1 MGPGTLG
8 SEGIVTPSTANDRP
22 CLLVADDAPDVRT
35 AVRLLLAEEG
45 IDVEA
50 VHSPAGALAAAAER
64 RFDAAL
70 LDLNYARDTT
80 SGGEGLEL
88 LERLRR
94 QDPDLPVVVMTA
106 WATVDLAVQAMR
118 AGARDFVEKPW
129 ENARLAAVV
138 RNQVELG
145 RALRRARRL
154 EAENAILR
162 DASEGADEEPIVG
175 TSAAM
180 AELLATAARV
190 SGADAPVLI
199 TGENGT
205 GKSLLARWIHRR
217 SGRVAGPFVEV
228 NAGAIPEGLF
238 ESEMFGHV
246 KGAFTDAREG
256 RAGRFELADGGTL
269 FLDEVGN
276 LPPGAQS
283 KLLRVLDRGEF
294 EPVGSSRTRRAD
306 VRIVAAT
313 NADLAALVSQG
324 RFRQDLYFRMN
335 LVELRLPPLRDRRE
349 DVQALAAA
357 ALARAAARY
366 RRTVEG
372 FAPGAVAALEAYAW
386 PGNVRELQ
394 NVIERAVLLA
404 TGPRLEARDLR
415 LAAPAPAAQAGL
427 EEMSLEDA
435 ERALLRAAL
444 RRTGGNVLAA
454 AQSLGLSRSAM
465 YRRMEKLGIRS
476 DG

>member
-1 MGPGTLG
+1 
-8 SEGIVTPSTANDRP
+8 
-22 CLLVADDAPDVRT
+22 VADDAPDVRT
-35 AVRLLLAEEG
+35 AVRLLLSEEG

-50 VHSPAGALAAAAER
+50 VGSPAGAMAAVAER

-80 SGGEGLEL
+80 SGGEGLDL
-88 LERLRR
+88 LARLRQ

-106 WATVDLAVQAMR
+106 WATVELAVQAMR
-118 AGARDFVEKPW
+118 GGARDFVEKPW

-138 RNQVELG
+138 RNQLELG
-145 RALRRARRL
+145 RALRRARQL
-154 EAENAILR
+154 EAENAALR
-162 DASEGADEEPIVG
+162 GAATTDGEEPVVG
-175 TSAAM
+175 TSPAM
-180 AELLATAARV
+180 ADLLSTAARIA
-190 SGADAPVLI
+190 GADAPVLV

-217 SGRVAGPFVEV
+217 SARAAGPFVEV
-228 NAGAIPEGLF
+228 NAGAIPETLF

-246 KGAFTDAREG
+246 KGAFTDAREQ

-276 LPPGAQS
+276 LPAGAQA

-294 EPVGSSRTRRAD
+294 EPVGSSRTRQAN
-306 VRIVAAT
+306 VRIIAAT
-313 NADLAALVSQG
+313 NSDLRDLVAQG
-324 RFRQDLYFRMN
+324 RFRQDLFFRLN
-335 LVELRLPPLRDRRE
+335 LVELRLPALRDRRP

-366 RRTVEG
+366 RRPVEG
-372 FAPGAVAALEAYAW
+372 FAPSAVAALEAYAW

-394 NVIERAVLLA
+394 NVVERAVLLA
-404 TGPRLEARDLR
+404 AAPRIEARDLR
-415 LAAPAPAAQAGL
+415 LTAPEPTPAAGL

-444 RRTGGNVLAA
+444 RRSGGSVLEAA
-454 AQSLGLSRSAM
+454 RSLGLSRSAM
-465 YRRMEKLGIRS
+465 YRRMEKLGLRS
-476 DG
+476 DV

>member
-1 MGPGTLG
+1 VNDPR
-8 SEGIVTPSTANDRP
+8 SDRP

-35 AVRLLLAEEG
+35 ALRLLLSEEG
-45 IDVEA
+45 IDVHA
-50 VHSPAGALAAAAER
+50 VGSPAGALAAAAER

-80 SGGEGLEL
+80 SGGEGLDL
-88 LERLRR
+88 LSRLRQ

-106 WATVDLAVQAMR
+106 WATVELAVQAMQ

-129 ENARLAAVV
+129 ENARLVAVV

-154 EAENAILR
+154 EAENAVLR
-162 DASEGADEEPIVG
+162 SSGDAEQVVIGGSP
-175 TSAAM
+175 AM
-180 AELLATAARV
+180 AEVLALAVRIA
-190 SGADAPVLI
+190 GADAPVLL

-217 SGRVAGPFVEV
+217 SGRAGGPFVEV
-228 NAGAIPEGLF
+228 NAGAIPETLF

-246 KGAFTDAREG
+246 RGAFTDAREP
-256 RAGRFELADGGTL
+256 RAGRFEVADGGTL
-269 FLDEVGN
+269 FFDEIGN

-283 KLLRVLDRGEF
+283 KLLRVLERGEF

-306 VRIVAAT
+306 VRVLAAT
-313 NADLAALVSQG
+313 NADLAARVGEG
-324 RFRQDLYFRMN
+324 RFRQDLLFRLN
-335 LVELRLPPLRDRRE
+335 LVELRLPALRDRRE
-349 DVQALAAA
+349 DVPALAAA

-366 RRTVEG
+366 RREVEG
-372 FAPGAVAALEAYAW
+372 FAPDALAALDAYAW

-394 NVIERAVLLA
+394 NVVERAVLLA
-404 TGPRLEARDLR
+404 GGPRIAARDLR
-415 LAAPAPAAQAGL
+415 LTAPAVPAPASLQ
-427 EEMSLEDA
+427 EMSLEDA

-444 RRTGGNVLAA
+444 RRNGGCVQEAA
-454 AQSLGLSRSAM
+454 RALGLSRSAM
-465 YRRMEKLGIRS
+465 YRRMEKLGLRA

>member
-1 MGPGTLG
+1 MTDPR
-8 SEGIVTPSTANDRP
+8 PDRP
-22 CLLVADDAPDVRT
+22 CLLIADDAADVRT

-45 IDVEA
+45 IEVHA
-50 VHSPAGALAAAAER
+50 VGSPAGALAAAAER

-80 SGGEGLEL
+80 SGGEGLDL
-88 LERLRR
+88 LARLRQ

-106 WATVDLAVQAMR
+106 WATVDLAVQAMQ

-129 ENARLAAVV
+129 ENARLLAVV
-138 RNQVELG
+138 RNQLELG

-154 EAENAILR
+154 EAENAVLR
-162 DASEGADEEPIVG
+162 GPGASDDRPIIGA
-175 TSAAM
+175 SQAM
-180 AELLATAARV
+180 SDLLALAGRV
-190 SGADAPVLI
+190 AGSDAPVLI

-205 GKSLLARWIHRR
+205 GKSILARWIHRR
-217 SGRVAGPFVEV
+217 SGRAGAPFVEV
-228 NAGAIPEGLF
+228 NAGGVPESLF

-246 KGAFTDAREG
+246 KGAFTDARET
-256 RAGRFELADGGTL
+256 RAGRFELAEGGTL

-276 LPPGAQS
+276 LPGGAQS
-283 KLLRVLDRGEF
+283 KLLRVLECGEF

-306 VRIVAAT
+306 VRVVAAT
-313 NADLAALVSQG
+313 NADLTGLVAQG
-324 RFRQDLYFRMN
+324 RFRQDLLFRLN
-335 LVELRLPPLRDRRE
+335 LVELRLPPLRERRE
-349 DVQALAAA
+349 DVPLLAAA
-357 ALARAAARY
+357 ALGRAAGRY
-366 RRTVEG
+366 RREMEG
-372 FAPGAVAALEAYAW
+372 FTADALAALDAYAW

-404 TGPRLEARDLR
+404 DGPRLTSRDLR
-415 LAAPAPAAQAGL
+415 LGPAAPAAPVSLQ
-427 EEMSLEDA
+427 EMSLEDA

-444 RRTGGNVLAA
+444 RRCAGSVQEAA
-454 AQSLGLSRSAM
+454 RALGLSRSAM